1 VARNSAAF
9 EVAWK
14 EQRPTKQVAARGII
28 LKTRDREASSI
39 ETKGSRVSDSIRE
52 ELVQNRDS
60 YVTPGEAARCLHVS
74 PKTINRWANEGLLP
88 CVITL
93 GGHRRFRR
101 DDVDVAVAQM
111 SVRGSNVEAKADE

>member
-1 VARNSAAF
+1 MA
-9 EVAWK
+9 E
-14 EQRPTKQVAARGII
+14 TARGVAP
-28 LKTRDREASSI
+28 TGED
-39 ETKGSRVSDSIRE
+39 
-52 ELVQNRDS
+52 
-60 YVTPGEAARCLHVS
+60 YVTPGEAARHLHVS